1 MKITSTSLWSSAL
14 NNLMNAQRVQAEATN
29 QYSTQKVATDL
40 KGFGRNSEILSSYQ
54 SGLAAVSGYQ
64 DVANQVSDRLQSQN
78 LALQTTYDAAQA
90 ARQDI
95 LNAIAS
101 GNGSAL
107 NTAIASDFNAAL
119 QGLNYQYQGDYLFA
133 GGNDTVAPVS
143 TTSLAQLGALANS
156 NLAFTNGTIKK
167 VSQVDPHTTLQTGQ
181 LASGFGANL
190 LKSFKDFQDYIT
202 ANPIS
207 GPLTEAQ
214 KTALTTITNAFDS
227 ASRDVNDALSLNG
240 TLQNRVTNNQKSLQI
255 QSDNYKV
262 LIGAKTDVDLAT
274 AYSQMT
280 QAQQA
285 VQASSQII
293 AQLKTDTLLDILR

>member
-1 MKITSTSLWSSAL
+1 M
-14 NNLMNAQRVQAEATN
+14 
-29 QYSTQKVATDL
+29 
-40 KGFGRNSEILSSYQ
+40 
-54 SGLAAVSGYQ
+54 SGYQ

-167 VSQVDPHTTLQTGQ
+167 VSQVDTHTTLQTGQ

>member
-167 VSQVDPHTTLQTGQ
+167 VSQVDTHTTLQTGQ

-207 GPLTEAQ
+207 GPLTE
-214 KTALTTITNAFDS
+214 
-227 ASRDVNDALSLNG
+227 
-240 TLQNRVTNNQKSLQI
+240 NRAD
-255 QSDNYKV
+255 DNYQCV
-262 LIGAKTDVDLAT
+262 RFRFQGC
-274 AYSQMT
+274 Q
-280 QAQQA
+280 
-285 VQASSQII
+285 
-293 AQLKTDTLLDILR
+293 